1 MVALR
6 LRHSPHGLNIR
17 SLNRQ
22 SWKDKLM
29 SLFNHWLI
37 YKHPLISKGCQLN
50 SVIIVDKPSDHVSPF
65 GSWLFLCS
73 AWTRQTHLGGSTTQR
88 LICRSRPL
96 CSLEFQAAEEMV
108 YQSRNLGLIISDQPI
123 MLSYLFLFH
132 ISYIN
137 HIYIYISYHYHILIL
152 NYIYIYMISE
162 GKASSPYMFTDSSRG
177 VPGERRPGHHSRG
190 LGPGAT
196 GFPSTTPAGSDG
208 FPAARSSY
216 WNMIGTWW
224 KICWK
229 HHIYNTI

>member
-137 HIYIYISYHYHILIL
+137 HIYIYILSLSYSNLKL
-152 NYIYIYMISE
+152 YIYLYDFRRE
-162 GKASSPYMFTDSSRG
+162 GQFTLYVHRFFTRSARRTPTRTSLARSWPWSHG
-177 VPGERRPGHHSRG
+177 VPIDN
-190 LGPGAT
+190 T
-196 GFPSTTPAGSDG
+196 GG
-208 FPAARSSY
+208 FRWISRSSEQLLEHD
-216 WNMIGTWW
+216 WNMMENLLETPYI
-224 KICWK
+224 
-229 HHIYNTI
+229 

>member
-73 AWTRQTHLGGSTTQR
+73 AWTRQTHLGGSTTQQ

-108 YQSRNLGLIISDQPI
+108 YQSRNLGQIISDHPI
-123 MLSYLFLFH
+123 IFISIH

-137 HIYIYISYHYHILIL
+137 HIYIL
-152 NYIYIYMISE
+152 YIYVIYI
-162 GKASSPYMFTDSSRG
+162 
-177 VPGERRPGHHSRG
+177 
-190 LGPGAT
+190 L
-196 GFPSTTPAGSDG
+196 
-208 FPAARSSY
+208 SY
-216 WNMIGTWW
+216 SNLES
-224 KICWK
+224 
-229 HHIYNTI
+229 Y

>member
-73 AWTRQTHLGGSTTQR
+73 AWTRQTHLGGSTTQQ

-108 YQSRNLGLIISDQPI
+108 YQSRNLGQIISDHPI
-123 MLSYLFLFH
+123 IFISIH

-137 HIYIYISYHYHILIL
+137 HIYI
-152 NYIYIYMISE
+152 IYIC
-162 GKASSPYMFTDSSRG
+162 
-177 VPGERRPGHHSRG
+177 
-190 LGPGAT
+190 
-196 GFPSTTPAGSDG
+196 
-208 FPAARSSY
+208 
-216 WNMIGTWW
+216 N
-224 KICWK
+224 
-229 HHIYNTI
+229 IYPIIF